1 MARRAAA
8 MIWDRRAGL
17 TGATHRAMPY
27 QRLMVPIDGS
37 DGDAHALKVA
47 LSISRRLRAPI
58 FVLYVVE
65 VPQALE
71 LDADLPEEI
80 ARGEAAIMRCEQLAQ
95 TERAEVDAEL
105 LQARTASAAIVDE
118 AANRDVDLIVL
129 SVAGRYHRGE
139 YTLGKTVPYVLK
151 HADCEVW
158 VLRRQNQPM

>member
-1 MARRAAA
+1 
-8 MIWDRRAGL
+8 
-17 TGATHRAMPY
+17 MPY
-27 QRLMVPIDGS
+27 QRLMVPIDRS
-37 DGDAHALKVA
+37 EGDAHALRVA
-47 LSISRRLRAPI
+47 LSINRRVRSPI
-58 FVLYVVE
+58 FLLYVVE

-71 LDADLPEEI
+71 LDADLPEEV
-80 ARGEAAIMRCEQLAQ
+80 ARGEEAIMRCEQLAQ

-118 AANRDVDLIVL
+118 AANRDIDLIIM

-158 VLRRQNQPM
+158 VLRRNNRPL